1 MNGGA
6 TVSTDYNFAM
16 SAASPA
22 ALNSLRSDATVISL
36 VGFAHGT
43 SHFFHFVLPP
53 LFPWL
58 MREFGLTFTQVGAAM
73 TVFFV
78 VSGVGQAMA
87 GFVVDRVGG
96 LRVLCGGV
104 ALLSL
109 GGLCYSAAQSYAML
123 LAAAAVA
130 GLGNS
135 VFHPADYTLLN
146 RRVSTS
152 RLGHAFSVHG
162 LTGSLGWA
170 VAPVFVLAIAES
182 MGWRAAC
189 VGASLVGF
197 AALAFLFANRRTLED
212 ARGAV
217 AHEGPRRGGGSF
229 AFLGVLVVW
238 MCFAF
243 FFVAVMA
250 FGGLQNYAPAIFH
263 DAYGVTLA
271 FATTALTAYL
281 LGSAAGVGAGG
292 FFASHGERQ
301 DRLVAF
307 ALSAAALCSILLA
320 TAAVPAWTV
329 VLLMAVM
336 GFGVGFSGPSRDILV
351 RRAATSAFG
360 TGAFGRV
367 YGFVYSGIDAGL
379 ALAPLV
385 FGPLMD
391 AGHPTH
397 VLWGVAILQGLAI
410 CAALAVGFR
419 SRSAASPS
427 SP

>member
-1 MNGGA
+1 
-6 TVSTDYNFAM
+6 M
-16 SAASPA
+16 SAATPTA
-22 ALNSLRSDATVISL
+22 DNSLRSDATVISL

-58 MREFGLTFTQVGAAM
+58 MRDFGLTFTQVGAAM

-78 VSGVGQAMA
+78 VSGIGQALA
-87 GFVVDRVGG
+87 GFVVDRVGA
-96 LRVLCGGV
+96 LRVLYGGV
-104 ALLSL
+104 ALLSV
-109 GGLCYSAAQSYAML
+109 GGLLYSAAQSYPML

-146 RRVSTS
+146 RRVSAS

-170 VAPVFVLAIAES
+170 AAPVFVLAVAQAL
-182 MGWRAAC
+182 GWRAAC
-189 VGASLVGF
+189 MGASMIGF
-197 AALAFLFANRRTLED
+197 LALGFLFANRRTLQD
-212 ARGAV
+212 APRILPGDGAR
-217 AHEGPRRGGGSF
+217 HRGGSF
-229 AFLGVLVVW
+229 AFLGAPVVW

-250 FGGLQNYAPAIFH
+250 FGGLQNFAPPIFR

-281 LGSAAGVGAGG
+281 LGSAAGVATGG
-292 FFASHGERQ
+292 FFASHGQRQ
-301 DRLVAF
+301 DRLVAY
-307 ALSAAALCSILLA
+307 ALSAAALCSIVLA
-320 TAAVPAWTV
+320 SGAVPSWSV
-329 VLLMAVM
+329 VTLMAVM

-351 RRAATSAFG
+351 RRAATSTFG

-391 AGHPTH
+391 AGHPTY
-397 VLWGVAILQGLAI
+397 VLWGIATLQMLAI
-410 CAALAVGFR
+410 VAALSVGFR
-419 SRSAASPS
+419 SRTAAVPS
-427 SP
+427 TP

>member
-1 MNGGA
+1 
-6 TVSTDYNFAM
+6 M
-16 SAASPA
+16 SAASPTVE
-22 ALNSLRSDATVISL
+22 NTLRADATVISL

-53 LFPWL
+53 LFPFL
-58 MREFGLTFTQVGAAM
+58 MQEFGLTFTQVGAAM

-78 VSGVGQAMA
+78 VSGIGQALA

-96 LRVLCGGV
+96 LRVLYGGV

-109 GGLCYSAAQSYAML
+109 GGLGYAFAQSYPML
-123 LAAAAVA
+123 LGAAAIA

-146 RRVSTS
+146 RRVSAS

-170 VAPVFVLAIAES
+170 AAPVFVLAVAQS

-189 VGASLVGF
+189 AGASMVGF
-197 AALAFLFANRRTLED
+197 VALAFLFVNRRTLQD
-212 ARGAV
+212 AASLHADV
-217 AHEGPRRGGGSF
+217 PRRRGRSF
-229 AFLGVLVVW
+229 AFLGTLVVW

-263 DAYGVTLA
+263 QAYGVTLA

-281 LGSAAGVGAGG
+281 LASAAGVAAGG
-292 FFASHGERQ
+292 FFASHGEKQ
-301 DRLVAF
+301 DRLVAY
-307 ALSAAALCSILLA
+307 ALFAAALCSVLLA
-320 TAAVPAWTV
+320 SGAVPAWSV
-329 VLLMAVM
+329 VGLMAVM

-351 RRAATSAFG
+351 RRAATSTFG

-379 ALAPLV
+379 AVAPLV
-385 FGPLMD
+385 FGPFMD
-391 AGHPTH
+391 AGQPSR
-397 VLWGVAILQGLAI
+397 VLWGIAGLQGLAI
-410 CAALAVGFR
+410 VAALSVGLR
-419 SRSAASPS
+419 SRSAAVPS
-427 SP
+427 NP